1 MLRPRRHG
9 WRRKGRVMIL
19 KLMTLWRIERKIS
32 KGDIAKGKDAAMNSP
47 KNDGNAVKND
57 SEEISSRSVLITE
70 ILRELTLRERL
81 VLALRYTEELTITEI
96 AAVMEVAVNEVER
109 MLDSIAERVRR
120 RIAPVYGRPRLA

>member
-1 MLRPRRHG
+1 
-9 WRRKGRVMIL
+9 MIL

-81 VLALRYTEELTITEI
+81 VLALRYTEELTVHEI
-96 AAVMEVAVNEVER
+96 AAVLEIATTEVER
-109 MLDSIAERVRR
+109 MLESIAERVRR
-120 RIAPVYGRPRLA
+120 KLTPVYGRPQARLA

>member
-1 MLRPRRHG
+1 
-9 WRRKGRVMIL
+9 MIL

-47 KNDGNAVKND
+47 KNDGNAVQND

>member
-1 MLRPRRHG
+1 
-9 WRRKGRVMIL
+9 MIL
-19 KLMTLWRIERKIS
+19 KVMTLGRIERKIS

-47 KNDGNAVKND
+47 KNDGNAAKNA